1 MDLGLLLPHVGDT
14 DPAALA
20 VRAEEWGYES
30 VWTGEL
36 WGRSS
41 VVGLTEIAVR
51 TDDIGLGSAILN
63 VFSRSPAVLAM
74 TAATLDDVS
83 EGRFTLGVGTS
94 TPKAVEDLHGM
105 AFERP
110 VRRAHEC
117 IELTK
122 ALLEGEEPTN
132 YDGELFHAADFPPL
146 DVEVPVYHAALGP
159 ANRRVVGRLC
169 EGWLPHNVPFSDLG
183 DAFEEVAEAARGAE
197 RDPEDITVAPYVPA
211 VVAEDPEEARDAIRG
226 HVAYYVGSGEGYKK
240 AVASRFPEAAERVAS
255 AWRAGD
261 REEATG
267 AVTDEMV
274 AALGI
279 AGRPDEARAQLREL
293 VEASTIDRPLV
304 VVPNQVDETLG
315 ERTVEALA
323 PERL

>member
-1 MDLGLLLPHVGDT
+1 VV
-14 DPAALA
+14 AA
-20 VRAEEWGYES
+20 
-30 VWTGEL
+30 
-36 WGRSS
+36 
-41 VVGLTEIAVR
+41 
-51 TDDIGLGSAILN
+51 
-63 VFSRSPAVLAM
+63 
-74 TAATLDDVS
+74 
-83 EGRFTLGVGTS
+83 
-94 TPKAVEDLHGM
+94 
-105 AFERP
+105 
-110 VRRAHEC
+110 
-117 IELTK
+117 
-122 ALLEGEEPTN
+122 
-132 YDGELFHAADFPPL
+132 
-146 DVEVPVYHAALGP
+146 
-159 ANRRVVGRLC
+159 
-169 EGWLPHNVPFSDLG
+169 
-183 DAFEEVAEAARGAE
+183 AARGAG

-261 REEATG
+261 REEATD